1 MKDLKFKNV
10 ACSAYHMGA
19 VTVDGELYT
28 WGNSDHGKL
37 GHSYNSK
44 IASREKYEFQKNL
57 GSNGLPVKVDLPFK
71 VKSIAMGD

>member
-1 MKDLKFKNV
+1 MGNGFSDNVNVPTLVQSLKDLKFKNV

-44 IASREKYEFQKNL
+44 IASREKYEF
-57 GSNGLPVKVDLPFK
+57 
-71 VKSIAMGD
+71 

>member
-1 MKDLKFKNV
+1 
-10 ACSAYHMGA
+10 MGA

-44 IASREKYEFQKNL
+44 IASREKYEF
-57 GSNGLPVKVDLPFK
+57 
-71 VKSIAMGD
+71 